1 LKKLYLCYATITK
14 HAVKKLFSGCPA
26 LEDLE
31 MINCEIFAH
40 EMSSATLKSLRIG
53 YESFPNSMNYDFQ
66 EDTVMI
72 NMPSLVSLHVGE
84 IIGGGML
91 SLVDVQSLIMAS
103 IDLYHS
109 TFF

>member
-1 LKKLYLCYATITK
+1 
-14 HAVKKLFSGCPA
+14 
-26 LEDLE
+26 
-31 MINCEIFAH
+31 
-40 EMSSATLKSLRIG
+40 
-53 YESFPNSMNYDFQ
+53 MNYDFQ